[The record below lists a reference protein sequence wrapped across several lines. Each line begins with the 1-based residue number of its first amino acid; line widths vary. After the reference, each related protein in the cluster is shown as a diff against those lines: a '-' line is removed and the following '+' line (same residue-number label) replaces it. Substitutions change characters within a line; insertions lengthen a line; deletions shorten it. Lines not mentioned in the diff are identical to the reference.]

1 MSEMTLQEA
10 IHIASEEAVRCRRLA
25 GDLAEGPLDCDG
37 KCAGWARVYRERAQA
52 LEVVIQAAR
61 GDNG

>member
-10 IHIASEEAVRCRRLA
+10 ICIASEESVRCRRLA

-52 LEVVIQAAR
+52 LEVVIRAAR
-61 GDNG
+61 GG

>member
-1 MSEMTLQEA
+1 MSEMTLQGE

-25 GDLAEGPLDCDG
+25 GGLAEGPLDCDG

-52 LEVVIQAAR
+52 LEVVIRAAR
-61 GDNG
+61 GGNG